1 MKASRT
7 FPGSGL
13 AMPSAARAVQRILGL
28 APPLEHERAAVI
40 IRDAILAIGVLGIA
54 LFTRFWMLGGTGFS
68 GDEAVYSGQ
77 AAVIAGDS
85 EMARYFVLISRGNSN
100 FLMFQ
105 YLVAGAYHLF
115 GITDAVPRM
124 VSAVFSTLT
133 VPIAYELGRTL
144 FNRRVAIGS
153 AILLAASSYT
163 IALGRL
169 ALLDAAL
176 GFFFALSMLF
186 AAKWIRSQHSQNL
199 WLYAFA
205 AAAALAIQVKVTG
218 VLVVVIAALYLV
230 ASGQIR
236 KIRLRQWVGG
246 GAVFVLFMAP
256 ALIEFAIDP
265 HQFLALLGDS
275 TRRLSNV
282 PSGYYFLK
290 LSSYEGFIFPTLWVL
305 AVLIAVRWRTQG
317 DKLLMAWILVGT
329 LFFQLYPLKAY
340 NYLLPLIPAYSVI
353 TARVIV
359 SIADRIVAIARYPRL
374 ARMVAPVA
382 FGALLLSTVAP
393 ISNTLAAQ
401 QQPGLREAAMWLAE
415 HTPKDAGVMTISQ
428 GSAQYAISFYSQ
440 RDAYPFGRFRLATVM
455 PGGEILPPQLS
466 SNGTPR
472 DWVVYWPPRL
482 IEGGVVS
489 YLVYWIDQPDDPP
502 DDPLIVTETQR
513 QFRGLVEAYGGQLM
527 YTVYSH
533 HEPTV
538 WIYRVGKLLPHPSLN
553 VADRVASKTGLDIQ
567 VQGAGYSLGSA
578 VTVHYHRTRLGVF
591 QADAQGRFTAQ
602 VRLPAPVRSS
612 YQLLAIDSA
621 GNRAIVTGLKAT

>member
-13 AMPSAARAVQRILGL
+13 ATPSAARALQRILGL
-28 APPLEHERAAVI
+28 APPLEHERAMVI

-54 LFTRFWMLGGTGFS
+54 IFTRFWMLGGTGFS

-77 AAVIAGDS
+77 AAVIAGKS

-115 GITDAVPRM
+115 GISDAVPRI

-153 AILLAASSYT
+153 AILLAVSSYT

-186 AAKWIRSQHSQNL
+186 AAKWIRSHQKL

-205 AAAALAIQVKVTG
+205 GAAALTIQVKVTG
-218 VLVVVIAALYLV
+218 VLVLGIAALYLL
-230 ASGQIR
+230 ASGEIR
-236 KIRLRQWVGG
+236 EIRLRQWVRG
-246 GAVFVLFMAP
+246 GAVFILFMAP
-256 ALIEFAIDP
+256 ALIQLAADP
-265 HQFLALLGDS
+265 QQFLALLGDS

-282 PSGYYFLK
+282 PSSYYFLK

-305 AVLIAVRWRTQG
+305 AVVIAVRWRAQG

-340 NYLLPLIPAYSVI
+340 NYLLPLIPAYAVI
-353 TARVIV
+353 TARVII
-359 SIADRIVAIARYPRL
+359 SATDRLVGAARYPRL
-374 ARMVAPVA
+374 ARIMAPVA
-382 FGALLLSTVAP
+382 FGALLLSAVAP
-393 ISNTLAAQ
+393 ISNTLAAPQ
-401 QQPGLREAAMWLAE
+401 GPGLREAAMWLAE

-502 DDPLIVTETQR
+502 DDPLVVTETQR
-513 QFRGLVEAYGGQLM
+513 QFRTLIEAYGGQLT

-538 WIYRVGKLLPHPSLN
+538 WIYQVGKLLPHPTLN
-553 VADRVASKTGLDIQ
+553 VADRVPSKTGVDVR

-578 VTVHYHRTRLGVF
+578 VTLYYHRSRLGVF

>member
-275 TRRLSNV
+275 TRLRQLFLNLITNAIKYTPRGGHVEMTLSLRNNDEV
-282 PSGYYFLK
+282 
-290 LSSYEGFIFPTLWVL
+290 GFTVRDTGVGIAAADLPHVFDRFWRADRARSRRVMGDGNTTIPGGGFGLGL
-305 AVLIAVRWRTQG
+305 AIAQ
-317 DKLLMAWILVGT
+317 WIAQAHGGT
-329 LFFQLYPLKAY
+329 L
-340 NYLLPLIPAYSVI
+340 
-353 TARVIV
+353 TAQSRLGRGSIFTVLFPVSMADSGAKVFIV
-359 SIADRIVAIARYPRL
+359 S
-374 ARMVAPVA
+374 
-382 FGALLLSTVAP
+382 
-393 ISNTLAAQ
+393 
-401 QQPGLREAAMWLAE
+401 
-415 HTPKDAGVMTISQ
+415 
-428 GSAQYAISFYSQ
+428 
-440 RDAYPFGRFRLATVM
+440 
-455 PGGEILPPQLS
+455 
-466 SNGTPR
+466 
-472 DWVVYWPPRL
+472 
-482 IEGGVVS
+482 
-489 YLVYWIDQPDDPP
+489 
-502 DDPLIVTETQR
+502 
-513 QFRGLVEAYGGQLM
+513 
-527 YTVYSH
+527 
-533 HEPTV
+533 
-538 WIYRVGKLLPHPSLN
+538 
-553 VADRVASKTGLDIQ
+553 
-567 VQGAGYSLGSA
+567 
-578 VTVHYHRTRLGVF
+578 
-591 QADAQGRFTAQ
+591 
-602 VRLPAPVRSS
+602 
-612 YQLLAIDSA
+612 
-621 GNRAIVTGLKAT
+621 